1 MIPSR
6 PTRGRSI
13 PVPLVAAAWLLAGAV
28 GAGSAQ
34 TPPDTGVK
42 VIRAGRVFDAA
53 TGTLLG
59 AREILVRRNRIE
71 AVSESVAS
79 PAGARVIDLSAYTVT
94 PGLIDAHTHLLY
106 LEAPGPGLTMEG
118 VKAVVV
124 EGTPLYLEAPG
135 PGLTMEGVKAV
146 VVEGTPLRALRG
158 AARAR
163 TFLEAGITT
172 VRDLGNAG
180 RFGDVAL
187 RMAIDEGTLDGPRML
202 TSGPGLS
209 PEGGQFPGLQPG
221 QGAIA
226 EEEYRIVRGAE
237 DAAQAVR
244 EAVTYG
250 ARVIKIYANNT
261 PNPGY
266 LSPAEMGAIVE
277 EAHRM
282 RLKVSAH
289 ATNDAAVWR
298 AAEAGVDAIDHGY
311 QVADSTLALMARKG
325 TYLVPTDVDTALLR
339 GYLRRSAPGTPEPS
353 AERLAQIVAGGHDRL
368 QRAMRAGVPIAAG
381 SDMYL
386 EAGMPQ
392 GRAAKRVLRAYVEGG
407 MSPVQALQAATVH
420 AARLLGLESQVGE
433 IKPGALADLVAFE
446 GDPTASIDV
455 LERVRFV
462 MKNGTV
468 YVAAAAPSR

>member
-94 PGLIDAHTHLLY
+94 PGLIDAHTHL
-106 LEAPGPGLTMEG
+106 
-118 VKAVVV
+118 
-124 EGTPLYLEAPG
+124 LYLEAPG

-392 GRAAKRVLRAYVEGG
+392 GQAAKRVLRAYVEGG

>member
-1 MIPSR
+1 MQ
-6 PTRGRSI
+6 GRSI
-13 PVPLVAAAWLLAGAV
+13 PVPLMAAAWLLAGAV
-28 GAGSAQ
+28 GVGSAQ

-53 TGTLLG
+53 TGTLVG

-71 AVSESVAS
+71 AVSESVAA

-94 PGLIDAHTHLLY
+94 PGLIDAHTHL
-106 LEAPGPGLTMEG
+106 
-118 VKAVVV
+118 
-124 EGTPLYLEAPG
+124 LYLEAPG

-187 RMAIDEGTLDGPRML
+187 RTAIDEGTVDGPRML

-226 EEEYRIVRGAE
+226 AEEYRIVRGAE

-266 LSPAEMGAIVE
+266 LSPAEMRAIVE
-277 EAHRM
+277 EARRM
-282 RLKVSAH
+282 RVKVSAH
-289 ATNDAAVWR
+289 ATNDAAAWR

-339 GYLRRSAPGTPEPS
+339 AYLRRSSPGTPEPS

-392 GRAAKRVLRAYVEGG
+392 GQAAKRVLRAYVEGG
-407 MSPVQALQAATVH
+407 MSPAQALQAATLH
-420 AARLLGLESQVGE
+420 AARLLGLENQVGT
-433 IKPGALADLVAFE
+433 IRPGALADLVAFE

-468 YVAAAAPSR
+468 YVAAAAPAR